1 MYVVPHLF
9 ASPRQRL
16 ASVTAHKWA
25 NPSGIRPLSGAQAGT
40 GLADPR
46 AIREVGHGA

>member
-16 ASVTAHKWA
+16 AEVTAHKRA
-25 NPSGIRPLSGAQAGT
+25 NLFGIRPLTGAQAGT
-40 GLADPR
+40 GLADPG